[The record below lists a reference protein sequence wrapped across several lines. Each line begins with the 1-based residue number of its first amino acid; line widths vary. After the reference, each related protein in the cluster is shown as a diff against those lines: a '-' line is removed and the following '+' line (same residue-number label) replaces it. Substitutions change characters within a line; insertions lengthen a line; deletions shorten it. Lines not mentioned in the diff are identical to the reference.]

1 MKNENYYIKRFK
13 KQEEEINKL
22 TITKMKEL
30 QNIYK
35 DSSKELEKELA
46 YFIQK
51 YSYANELNRAELKR
65 MLNTKEVAK
74 FKYTIKE
81 YVQEIERLGKN
92 TREGT
97 KLKKELDILAGR
109 TRIARIEE
117 LKAIIDS
124 KINTANM
131 ILSLE
136 TKNHLSEVVSNSY
149 NNTLQIIKR
158 NTIGS
163 LDTKLLE
170 QIVGQK
176 WSGKNYSD
184 RIWNNRSKLAKKIMS
199 NVVSGLAQGK
209 DFISISEQLQKDM
222 NSGYFEARRVIHTET
237 TFALERAK
245 AQAYKDMKI
254 QKYRFI
260 AVMDK
265 DTSEI
270 CQKLNGQE
278 FEIKN
283 SKIGINCPAMH
294 PFCRSIT
301 VPVIK
306 KSIEKFDKN
315 SIIKVENKK
324 IESTMETEDYINYME
339 LINNN
344 PNKEIRELYY
354 KYSNE
359 ISNIK
364 RSIGGG
370 AYNPAFNTINYSYS
384 KEKDISNGANKYS
397 ILAHEYGHYFD
408 KREFYKNLTYK
419 EVDTLNSYF
428 DFGKRKI
435 FKDTPSSSDEFLG
448 ALLKDKNNFI
458 KLKLTRE
465 IKEDLLS
472 SSGSGGVQDALDGM
486 FGTFDAC
493 ILPWGHGDAYY
504 NRKYTKM
511 IKGLKLEKDLKDI
524 YKNLGFNV
532 KNQAQVKEL
541 CRRYETASEA
551 WANICSAVTCGGKE
565 LEYIKKYLP
574 NMYETFLKII
584 KKIK

>member
-184 RIWNNRSKLAKKIMS
+184 RIWNNRSKLAKK
-199 NVVSGLAQGK
+199 
-209 DFISISEQLQKDM
+209 
-222 NSGYFEARRVIHTET
+222 
-237 TFALERAK
+237 
-245 AQAYKDMKI
+245 
-254 QKYRFI
+254 
-260 AVMDK
+260 
-265 DTSEI
+265 
-270 CQKLNGQE
+270 
-278 FEIKN
+278 
-283 SKIGINCPAMH
+283 
-294 PFCRSIT
+294 
-301 VPVIK
+301 
-306 KSIEKFDKN
+306 
-315 SIIKVENKK
+315 
-324 IESTMETEDYINYME
+324 
-339 LINNN
+339 
-344 PNKEIRELYY
+344 
-354 KYSNE
+354 
-359 ISNIK
+359 
-364 RSIGGG
+364 
-370 AYNPAFNTINYSYS
+370 
-384 KEKDISNGANKYS
+384 
-397 ILAHEYGHYFD
+397 
-408 KREFYKNLTYK
+408 
-419 EVDTLNSYF
+419 
-428 DFGKRKI
+428 
-435 FKDTPSSSDEFLG
+435 
-448 ALLKDKNNFI
+448 
-458 KLKLTRE
+458 
-465 IKEDLLS
+465 
-472 SSGSGGVQDALDGM
+472 
-486 FGTFDAC
+486 
-493 ILPWGHGDAYY
+493 
-504 NRKYTKM
+504 
-511 IKGLKLEKDLKDI
+511 
-524 YKNLGFNV
+524 
-532 KNQAQVKEL
+532 
-541 CRRYETASEA
+541 
-551 WANICSAVTCGGKE
+551 
-565 LEYIKKYLP
+565 
-574 NMYETFLKII
+574 
-584 KKIK
+584 